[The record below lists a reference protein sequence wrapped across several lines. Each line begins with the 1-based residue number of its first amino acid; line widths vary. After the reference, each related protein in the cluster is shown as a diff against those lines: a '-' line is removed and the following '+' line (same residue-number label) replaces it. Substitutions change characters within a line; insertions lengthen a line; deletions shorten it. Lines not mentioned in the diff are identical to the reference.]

1 MWEKPKPFN
10 SDKYL
15 PVGHKKN
22 QDTFSCK
29 KTHYFSTTS
38 SSLIFHLQP
47 LMPSLMPRH
56 QYRACTRPIQAPG
69 EGIYISIDA
78 PLSSSSPK
86 IGNILKSMGWFGLN
100 WSCHVCLNLVWSH
113 PAQRKVSISDSLLSD
128 QRLGWLGWD
137 WVGAV

>member
-1 MWEKPKPFN
+1 MMTSKGCAEVVVRKFQN
-10 SDKYL
+10 LVIQTNTSQSDTKRIRTFL
-15 PVGHKKN
+15 LVKK
-22 QDTFSCK
+22 S
-29 KTHYFSTTS
+29 YFSTTS

-100 WSCHVCLNLVWSH
+100 WSCHVCLNLVWSY
-113 PAQRKVSISDSLLSD
+113 PEIVSIKVSISSISEIHK
-128 QRLGWLGWD
+128 
-137 WVGAV
+137 